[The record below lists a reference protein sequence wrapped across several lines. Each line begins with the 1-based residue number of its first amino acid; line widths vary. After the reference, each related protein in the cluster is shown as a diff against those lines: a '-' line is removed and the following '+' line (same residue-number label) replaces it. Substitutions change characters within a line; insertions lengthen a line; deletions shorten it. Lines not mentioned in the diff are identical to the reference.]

1 MNEFYAYIIENI
13 LRFYKEPFSSDLY
26 NESLYGTI
34 GFITIIS
41 AMLFNLA
48 FYYLVNRPSFSKW
61 YHWSFV
67 GVLHLLVCFFCSY
80 FIPKDAFDALFAG
93 NDPYAST
100 DYLGFSLVNTASALS
115 FYIIWMVI
123 VRWKSSNAKTT
134 PFPH

>member
-13 LRFYKEPFSSDLY
+13 LRFYKDPFSSDLY

-34 GFITIIS
+34 GLITISS
-41 AMLFNLA
+41 ALLFNLA
-48 FYYLVNRPSFSKW
+48 FYYLINRPKFSKW
-61 YHWSFV
+61 YQWLFI

-80 FIPKDAFDALFAG
+80 FIPKDAFDALFSG
-93 NDPYAST
+93 NDPYTSS
-100 DYLGFSLVNTASALS
+100 DYLGFSLINSISAFG
-115 FYIIWMVI
+115 FYVIWMLV

>member
-1 MNEFYAYIIENI
+1 MNELYAYIIENI

-41 AMLFNLA
+41 ALLFNLA
-48 FYYLVNRPSFSKW
+48 FYYLINRPSFSKW
-61 YHWSFV
+61 YHWLLV
-67 GVLHLLVCFFCSY
+67 GVLHLLVCFFFSY

-93 NDPYAST
+93 SDPYTTS
-100 DYLGFSLVNTASALS
+100 DYLGFSLANTASALS
-115 FYIIWMVI
+115 FYIIWMFI

>member
-1 MNEFYAYIIENI
+1 MNEFYAYIIENF

-41 AMLFNLA
+41 ALLFNLA
-48 FYYLVNRPSFSKW
+48 FYYLINRPSFSKW
-61 YHWSFV
+61 YHWLLV
-67 GVLHLLVCFFCSY
+67 GVLHLLVCFFFSY

-93 NDPYAST
+93 SDPYTTS
-100 DYLGFSLVNTASALS
+100 DYLGFSLANTASALS
-115 FYIIWMVI
+115 FYILWMLV